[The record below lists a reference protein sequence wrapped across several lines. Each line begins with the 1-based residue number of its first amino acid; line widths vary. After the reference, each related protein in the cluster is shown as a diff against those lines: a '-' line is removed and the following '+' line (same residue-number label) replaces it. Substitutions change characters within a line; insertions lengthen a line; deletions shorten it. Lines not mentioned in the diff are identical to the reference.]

1 MNIQHMNIKR
11 LLLPCSLTCAL
22 VLTACGGGDGHKR
35 KVNHTPAGVA
45 TTLSTQADTE
55 LKGKLVGVDADSDT
69 LTFAVGTQPTSG
81 TLVLNANGSF
91 TYTPAVDSTG
101 TDQFTYTV
109 SDGTAVSGTST
120 VMITINPLDV
130 AFDAYSRKAFAQ
142 ESTAVPL
149 PLNTRNVEQNVT
161 DPTAYDDLLE

>member
-1 MNIQHMNIKR
+1 MNIQR
-11 LLLPCSLTCAL
+11 FLLPGSLMCAL
-22 VLTACGGGDGHKR
+22 ILTACGGGDGHKR

-69 LTFAVGTQPTSG
+69 LTFSAATQPTSG
-81 TLVLNANGSF
+81 TLMLNANGSF

-101 TDQFTYTV
+101 TDEFTYTV
-109 SDGTAVSGTST
+109 SDGTAASGAST
-120 VMITINPLDV
+120 VKITINPLEV
-130 AFDAYSRKAFAQ
+130 TFDAYSRKAFAQ
-142 ESTAVPL
+142 ASTAQPL

-161 DPTAYDDLLE
+161 DPMAYDDLLE